1 MAQFRGTRSDTVV
14 VGVAELRVGA
24 SRLRSVFDWP
34 LFFEGTAWQSSAI
47 AGSFDESSRIWL
59 SKSSHFAWTSCIGGG
74 HRSDPSRL
82 APSGMKSNFPTKERF
97 RWRKKWQT
105 GSVSC

>member
-47 AGSFDESSRIWL
+47 VGSLDESSRIVKPDLLNEVKVPSHEGVGSFPL
-59 SKSSHFAWTSCIGGG
+59 SPSTAAEKKKRRPPEENRRLIWIACE
-74 HRSDPSRL
+74 SD
-82 APSGMKSNFPTKERF
+82 
-97 RWRKKWQT
+97 
-105 GSVSC
+105 